1 MAVRRISIGPG
12 EVAGYFSSLKAGFDE
27 LDIPCEHFVLIPNKF
42 NYQESDYFL
51 RSVYVQLAKLRNV
64 KYRLIRY
71 VGYCLEV
78 VLRLFVFIYA
88 IIRCDVFIT
97 SGFGSF
103 FRFYELPLM
112 KLLGKKIVVVY
123 LGTDARPA
131 YLSGKHLDDVGKP
144 FDCLVAKKETVRQ
157 VKMIRKVEQYADIII
172 NHTATAQFFT
182 RDFIRLHALGIPIK
196 SHMSLSHT
204 ALKQSNVT
212 HILHAPSRPLAKG
225 SLVFKQAIEE
235 LRAEGYE
242 IDFIELVGVANSV
255 VLQELEQCDFVLDEL
270 YSDVPMAMLATEAA
284 VFGKPVIVGGYY
296 AKQYKIDNPNHEYP
310 PSLYVVPSDIKGA
323 IRRMI
328 DDKDFRLT
336 LGKQAQ
342 KFVKQSWNTR
352 KVAENYLRLIE
363 SNDVPNNW
371 RCDPVTLP
379 YYWGWGLSQENW
391 RQQVGDYISQCGSD
405 GLLLNHNPVLR
416 DSILIE
422 LQQNRDTRSA

>member
-1 MAVRRISIGPG
+1 MAVRRILIGPG
-12 EVAGYFSSLKAGFDE
+12 EVAGYFSSLKAGFDD
-27 LDIPCEHFVLIPNKF
+27 LGIPCEHFVLIPNKF

-71 VGYCLEV
+71 VGYCLEAA
-78 VLRLFVFIYA
+78 LRLFVFLYA

-123 LGTDARPA
+123 LGTDARPP

-144 FDCLVAKKETVRQ
+144 FDHVTSKNETVSQ
-157 VKMIRKVEQYADIII
+157 VKLIRKVERYADVII

-182 RDFIRLHALGIPIK
+182 RDFIRLNALGMPIK
-196 SHMSLSHT
+196 SHMSLSQT

-212 HILHAPSRPLAKG
+212 RILHAPSRPLAKG

-235 LRAEGYE
+235 LRAEGYK
-242 IDFIELVGVANSV
+242 IDFIELAGVANSV
-255 VLQELEQCDFVLDEL
+255 VLQELEWCDFVLDEL

-296 AKQYKIDNPNHEYP
+296 AKQYKIDNPDHEYP
-310 PSLYVVPSDIKGA
+310 PSLYVEPSDIKGA
-323 IRRMI
+323 IRKMI

-336 LGKQAQ
+336 LGKNAQ
-342 KFVKQSWNTR
+342 EFVNQSWNAC
-352 KVAENYLRLIE
+352 KVAENYMRLIE
-363 SNDVPNNW
+363 RDGIPNHW
-371 RCDPVTLP
+371 WSKSSTLP
-379 YYWGWGLSQENW
+379 YYWGWGLSRESW
-391 RQQVGDYISQCGSD
+391 RKQVGEYISQYGSD
-405 GLLLNHNPVLR
+405 GLLLNHNPALR
-416 DSILIE
+416 GNILIE
-422 LQQNRDTRSA
+422 LQQNRDTYTA